1 MPLPAHPLTT
11 KVVFNQWLSR
21 LSSFRLCSIALCSMT
36 GLMFSHTASAQDLSY
51 AQAEQ
56 HLLSES
62 YTSQAHHALQQASQ
76 LEADAVKGL
85 GLPRID
91 LNVRAYAFHNKVD
104 VPLENLKNNL
114 EDTLNQNVNQQV
126 DEWQTNQNI
135 QPDLTGSLKEGL
147 YGAVQN
153 GVGLIPNSANITLED
168 QVVKPTVSLL
178 MPIYTGGLTSSVK
191 EMANIK
197 AARSQLNE
205 QQQQD
210 LQRFELIQSYFNV
223 QLQQKLQDASRFN
236 LNSTQGHYNN
246 ALKLEQQGMISK
258 GQRMQF
264 EVARNNA
271 ERTLQNVSS
280 NLQSSIFQ
288 LNNLLHRDQIAKLST
303 PLFVNTTQSQALNT
317 LLKSYQDESALIRK
331 LQMDIQL
338 AGVNIKA
345 KSAAKKPTLF
355 AFGEY
360 GLDEKNN
367 WMVGVMARY
376 NLFSGIDNNKNIQA
390 AKLQQHA
397 AEMMT
402 ERAKQ
407 EVENM
412 IYKSYS
418 ELSSA
423 QHTHELLQ
431 RNLGAAKEN
440 LRIQELSFKES
451 MGTATQVIDAQNILN
466 GLESEMAINAYR
478 YVMSLA
484 ALLQS
489 HGSIA
494 QFQNYVNQPNTHF
507 IR

>member
-1 MPLPAHPLTT
+1 MPLTAHPLLAQ
-11 KVVFNQWLSR
+11 VALNRWISRLSR
-21 LSSFRLCSIALCSMT
+21 LSLTTVSALLLSN
-36 GLMFSHTASAQDLSY
+36 AVNAQDLSY
-51 AQAEQ
+51 AEAEQ
-56 HLLSES
+56 QLLSQS
-62 YTSQAHHALQQASQ
+62 FTSQAHQALQQASQ

-91 LNVRAYAFHNKVD
+91 LNVRAYAFHNKID
-104 VPLENLKNNL
+104 VPLENVKNNL
-114 EDTLNQNVNQQV
+114 EDTLNQNVNQQI
-126 DEWQTNQNI
+126 DQWQNNQNI
-135 QPDLTGSLKEGL
+135 QPDLTASLKEGV
-147 YGAVQN
+147 YGAIQN
-153 GVGLIPNSANITLED
+153 GVGLIPDSANITLED

-197 AARSQLNE
+197 AVRSQLNE

-210 LQRFELIQSYFNV
+210 LQRFELIQTYFNV

-271 ERTLQNVSS
+271 ERSLQSVSA

-288 LNNLLHRDQIAKLST
+288 LNNLLQRHQIAQLST

-338 AGVNIKA
+338 AGVNVKA

-360 GLDEKNN
+360 GLDDKNN

-397 AEMMT
+397 AELMT

-423 QHTHELLQ
+423 QHTHEMLQ

-440 LRIQELSFKES
+440 LRIQELSFRES